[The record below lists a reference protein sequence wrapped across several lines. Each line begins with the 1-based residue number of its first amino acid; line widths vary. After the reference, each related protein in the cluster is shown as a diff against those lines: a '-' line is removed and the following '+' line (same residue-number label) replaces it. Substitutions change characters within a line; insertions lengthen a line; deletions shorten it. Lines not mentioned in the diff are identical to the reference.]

1 MKVITFVFVGLLVV
15 SCVDSAWDPYQTLG
29 LRRGAS
35 AQDIRKAYKQYAKEW
50 FVYYNSYLVILA

>member
-1 MKVITFVFVGLLVV
+1 MKVIVLISIGLLLV
-15 SCVDSAWDPYQTLG
+15 SCVDSAWDPYKTLG

-50 FVYYNSYLVILA
+50 FV